1 MTDDYLFDNTGVHC
15 IVDGQFG
22 STGKGALA
30 AYLARHVLKHELAHN
45 FSGAI
50 YSGGPNSGHT
60 FYIGNEQVVLKQ
72 LPSFAVYLYL
82 SGVTIPVYLSAGA
95 IIDPVILKEEA
106 GRYPNLPIYVHPNA
120 AIVTEADKEAEKT
133 GSIAAVAGTRS
144 GTGSALARKILRYY
158 DAVAGHSLGHI
169 APNVVIQE
177 HRLKPE
183 RNAYFME
190 VSQGFS
196 LGINSHFYPKVTSR
210 ECTVM
215 QGLADARIPPQ
226 MLARTYMAIRTY
238 PIRVGDVD
246 GYSSGTWYK
255 DQYETDWKT
264 LGVKAELTTVTKRVR
279 RVATF
284 SLDQFYDACRANH
297 PDIVFVSHMDYLT
310 EEAQAELYNTLI
322 TARNHMGQRFT
333 FLYGYGPKPTDIW
346 PELRPEQ
353 AELFSRR

>member
-1 MTDDYLFDNTGVHC
+1 MDDYLFNDTGVHC
-15 IVDGQFG
+15 VVDGQFG

-30 AYLARHVLKHELAHN
+30 AYLADYAIRHDITN
-45 FSGAI
+45 YFSGAI

-60 FYIGNEQVVLKQ
+60 FYMGNEKVVLKQ

-82 SGVTIPVYLSAGA
+82 SGITIPVYLSAGA
-95 IIDPVILKEEA
+95 IIDPEILREEA
-106 GRYPNLPIYVHPNA
+106 SRYPRLPIYVHPSA
-120 AIVTEADKEAEKT
+120 AVVTREDRDFEAT

-144 GTGSALARKILRYY
+144 GTGAALARKIMRDPL
-158 DAVAGHSLGHI
+158 AIAANSLGNI
-169 APNVVIQE
+169 AANVVIQE

-183 RNAYFME
+183 QNAYFME

-215 QGLADARIPPQ
+215 QGLADARISPR

-246 GYSSGTWYK
+246 GHSSGTWYA
-255 DQYETDWKT
+255 DQYETNWQT
-264 LGVKAELTTVTKRVR
+264 LGVEAELTTVTQRVR

-284 SLDQFYDACRANH
+284 SLDQFYDACRANY
-297 PDIVFVSHMDYLT
+297 PDVVFISHMDYMADDVQRNLVDMLT
-310 EEAQAELYNTLI
+310 
-322 TARNHMGQRFT
+322 TARNNMGQEFT
-333 FLYGYGPKPTDIW
+333 FLFGYGPKPTDIW
-346 PELRPEQ
+346 PELQPVQREM
-353 AELFSRR
+353 FSWR